1 MWLWY
6 IFAVFDRDRQ
16 PSRRGRG
23 RLVGFLRGLFL
34 AGVLI
39 GAALL
44 SCLTAMRL
52 AIRGSEVT
60 VPGVVGRSLEE
71 ATRRIS
77 GAQLVLKVRG
87 QRFDDHVPPDGII
100 AQSPADGGRLKS
112 HGTVKVLVSLG
123 PRRIQV
129 PDLRG
134 KTLRAGRYQL
144 LQRGLTPGFTATI
157 SSDSTEKDLVLS
169 QFPLPGEQ
177 ESQSPTV
184 NMLISS
190 GRSRVA
196 YLMPDLVGK
205 RLGEVSRTLALW
217 DIQLGEVRY
226 QSLPGLAP
234 GTVLEHSPAAGD
246 IILEA
251 ALVDFEVAR

>member
-1 MWLWY
+1 
-6 IFAVFDRDRQ
+6 V
-16 PSRRGRG
+16 
-23 RLVGFLRGLFL
+23 LFL

-71 ATRRIS
+71 AGRRIS
-77 GAQLVLKVRG
+77 SVQLVLKVRG
-87 QRFDDHVPPDGII
+87 HRFDDHVPPDEII
-100 AQSPADGGRLKS
+100 TQTPAEGSRLKS
-112 HGTVKVLVSLG
+112 QGTVKVLVSLG

-144 LQRGLTPGFTATI
+144 LQRGLTPGFTSTI
-157 SSDSTEKDLVLS
+157 SSDITETDLVVS
-169 QFPLPGEQ
+169 QFPLPGRQ
-177 ESQSPTV
+177 ESRSPTV
-184 NMLISS
+184 NLLISA

-205 RLGEVSRTLALW
+205 RLEDVSRTLALW
-217 DIQLGEVRY
+217 DIELGEVRY
-226 QSLPGLAP
+226 QNLRGLAP

-246 IILEA
+246 MILEA
-251 ALVDFEVAR
+251 GTVDFEVAR

>member
-1 MWLWY
+1 M
-6 IFAVFDRDRQ
+6 FDRDRQ
-16 PSRRGRG
+16 PKRRGR
-23 RLVGFLRGLFL
+23 RKLVGFLRMLLL
-34 AGVLI
+34 AGVLVS
-39 GAALL
+39 AALL

-60 VPGVVGRSLEE
+60 VPGVVGSSLEE
-71 ATRRIS
+71 AGRRIS
-77 GAQLVLKVRG
+77 SAQLVLKVRG
-87 QRFDDHVPPDGII
+87 QRFDNQVPPDGII
-100 AQSPADGGRLKS
+100 TQSPAEGSRLKS
-112 HGTVKVLVSLG
+112 RGTVKVLVSLG
-123 PRRIQV
+123 PQRIQV

-157 SSDSTEKDLVLS
+157 SSDSAEKYLVLS

-177 ESQSPTV
+177 ESRSPAV
-184 NMLISS
+184 NLLISA
-190 GRSRVA
+190 GPPRAA
-196 YLMPDLVGK
+196 YLMPDLVGR

-217 DIQLGEVRY
+217 DIELGEVHYR
-226 QSLPGLAP
+226 SLPGLAA

-251 ALVDFEVAR
+251 TPVDFEVAR

>member
-1 MWLWY
+1 M
-6 IFAVFDRDRQ
+6 FDRDRQ
-16 PSRRGRG
+16 PKHRGRG
-23 RLVGFLRGLFL
+23 KLVGFLRVLFL

-39 GAALL
+39 SAALL

-60 VPGVVGRSLEE
+60 VPGVEGRSLEE
-71 ATRRIS
+71 AGRRIS
-77 GAQLVLKVRG
+77 SAHLVLKVRG
-87 QRFDDHVPPDGII
+87 QRFDDQVPPDRII
-100 AQSPADGGRLKS
+100 TQSPDHGSRLKS
-112 HGTVKVLVSLG
+112 GGTVTVLVSLG
-123 PRRIQV
+123 PRRIQM

-157 SSDSTEKDLVLS
+157 RSDSTEKELVLS

-177 ESQSPTV
+177 ESRSPTV
-184 NMLISS
+184 NMLISA
-190 GRSRVA
+190 GRTRVA

-217 DIQLGEVRY
+217 DIELGEVHY

-251 ALVDFEVAR
+251 DSVDFEVAR

>member
-1 MWLWY
+1 M
-6 IFAVFDRDRQ
+6 FDRDRQ
-16 PSRRGRG
+16 PSRRGPG
-23 RLVGFLRGLFL
+23 KLVGFLRVLFL

-71 ATRRIS
+71 AGRRIS
-77 GAQLVLKVRG
+77 SAQLVLKVRG
-87 QRFDDHVPPDGII
+87 HRFDDQVPPDGII
-100 AQSPADGGRLKS
+100 AQSPAQGSRLKS
-112 HGTVKVLVSLG
+112 QGAVKVLVSLG
-123 PRRIQV
+123 PRRIRV

-144 LQRGLTPGFTATI
+144 LQRGLTPGFTSTI
-157 SSDSTEKDLVLS
+157 SSDSTETDLVVS

-177 ESQSPTV
+177 ESRSPTV
-184 NMLISS
+184 NLLISA

-205 RLGEVSRTLALW
+205 RLGDVSRTLALW
-217 DIQLGEVRY
+217 DIELGEVRY
-226 QSLPGLAP
+226 QSLAGLAP

-246 IILEA
+246 IILETA
-251 ALVDFEVAR
+251 SVDFEVAQ

>member
-1 MWLWY
+1 M
-6 IFAVFDRDRQ
+6 FDRDRQ
-16 PSRRGRG
+16 PNRRRHGK
-23 RLVGFLRGLFL
+23 LVGFLRVLVL

-39 GAALL
+39 SAALL

-60 VPGVVGRSLEE
+60 VPDVVGRSLEE
-71 ATRRIS
+71 AGRRIS
-77 GAQLVLKVRG
+77 RAELVLKVRG
-87 QRFDDHVPPDGII
+87 HRFDDQVPPDAII
-100 AQSPADGGRLKS
+100 TQSPPDGSRLKS
-112 HGTVKVLVSLG
+112 RGTVKVLVSLG

-157 SSDSTEKDLVLS
+157 SSDSTKKDLVLS

-177 ESQSPTV
+177 QTQSPTV
-184 NMLISS
+184 NMLISA
-190 GRSRVA
+190 GRTREA

-205 RLGEVSRTLALW
+205 RLAEVSRTLALW
-217 DIQLGEVRY
+217 DIEVGEVHY

-251 ALVDFEVAR
+251 GLVDFEVAR

>member
-1 MWLWY
+1 M
-6 IFAVFDRDRQ
+6 FDRDRQ
-16 PSRRGRG
+16 PSRRGPG
-23 RLVGFLRGLFL
+23 KLVGFLRVLFL
-34 AGVLI
+34 AGLLI
-39 GAALL
+39 SAALL

-60 VPGVVGRSLEE
+60 VPGVVGRSLQE
-71 ATRRIS
+71 ADRRIS
-77 GAQLVLKVRG
+77 RAQLVLKVRG
-87 QRFDDHVPPDGII
+87 HRFDDQVPPDEII
-100 AQSPADGGRLKS
+100 TQTPAEGSRLKS
-112 HGTVKVLVSLG
+112 RGTVKVLVSLG

-144 LQRGLTPGFTATI
+144 LQRGLTPGFTSTI
-157 SSDSTEKDLVLS
+157 SSDIAETDLVVS
-169 QFPLPGEQ
+169 QFPLPGQQ
-177 ESQSPTV
+177 ESRSPTV
-184 NMLISS
+184 NLLISA

-205 RLGEVSRTLALW
+205 RLGDVSRTLALW
-217 DIQLGEVRY
+217 DIELGEVHY

-251 ALVDFEVAR
+251 GTVDFEVAR

>member
-1 MWLWY
+1 M
-6 IFAVFDRDRQ
+6 FDRDRQ
-16 PSRRGRG
+16 PKRRGR
-23 RLVGFLRGLFL
+23 RKLVGFLRVVFL

-39 GAALL
+39 SAALL

-60 VPGVVGRSLEE
+60 VPGVLGRSLEE
-71 ATRRIS
+71 AGRRMAS
-77 GAQLVLKVRG
+77 AQLVLKVRG
-87 QRFDDHVPPDGII
+87 QRFDDQVPPDGII
-100 AQSPADGGRLKS
+100 AQSPAEGSRLKS
-112 HGTVKVLVSLG
+112 QGTVKVLVSLG

-157 SSDSTEKDLVLS
+157 SSNSTEKDLVLS
-169 QFPLPGEQ
+169 QYPLPGEQ
-177 ESQSPTV
+177 ESGSPTV
-184 NMLISS
+184 NLLISA
-190 GRSRVA
+190 GPTRVA

-217 DIQLGEVRY
+217 DIELGEVRT
-226 QSLPGLAP
+226 QSLPGLAA

-251 ALVDFEVAR
+251 APVDFEVVR

>member
-1 MWLWY
+1 M
-6 IFAVFDRDRQ
+6 FDRDRQ
-16 PSRRGRG
+16 PKRRGR
-23 RLVGFLRGLFL
+23 RKLVGFLRVLFL

-39 GAALL
+39 SAALL

-60 VPGVVGRSLEE
+60 VPGVEGNSLEE
-71 ATRRIS
+71 AGRRIS
-77 GAQLVLKVRG
+77 SAQLVLKVRG
-87 QRFDDHVPPDGII
+87 HRFDDHVPPDGII
-100 AQSPADGGRLKS
+100 TQSPGEGSRLKS
-112 HGTVKVLVSLG
+112 RGTVKVLVSLG

-144 LQRGLTPGFTATI
+144 LQRGLTPGFTSTI

-177 ESQSPTV
+177 ETRSPTV
-184 NMLISS
+184 NLLIST
-190 GRSRVA
+190 GRTREA

-217 DIQLGEVRY
+217 DIELGEVHY

-234 GTVLEHSPAAGD
+234 GTVLEHVPAAGD
-246 IILEA
+246 RVLEA
-251 ALVDFEVAR
+251 ASVDFEVAR

>member
-1 MWLWY
+1 M
-6 IFAVFDRDRQ
+6 
-16 PSRRGRG
+16 RRGRG
-23 RLVGFLRGLFL
+23 KLVGFLRMLFL
-34 AGVLI
+34 GGVLI
-39 GAALL
+39 SAALL

-52 AIRGSEVT
+52 AIRGTEVT

-71 ATRRIS
+71 AGRRIS
-77 GAQLVLKVRG
+77 SARLVLKVRG

-100 AQSPADGGRLKS
+100 TQSPPEGSRLKS
-112 HGTVKVLVSLG
+112 QGTVKVLVSLG

-157 SSDSTEKDLVLS
+157 SSGSTRKDLVLS
-169 QFPLPGEQ
+169 QFPLPGKR
-177 ESQSPTV
+177 ESGSPTV
-184 NMLISS
+184 NLLISA
-190 GRSRVA
+190 GPARVA

-205 RLGEVSRTLALW
+205 RLGEVSRTLAMW
-217 DIQLGEVRY
+217 DIELGEVRY
-226 QSLPGLAP
+226 QSLPGLAA

-251 ALVDFEVAR
+251 ATVDFEVVR

>member
-1 MWLWY
+1 M
-6 IFAVFDRDRQ
+6 FDRDRQ
-16 PSRRGRG
+16 PKRRGHG
-23 RLVGFLRGLFL
+23 RLVGFLRVLFL

-60 VPGVVGRSLEE
+60 VPGVVGISLEE
-71 ATRRIS
+71 AGRRIS
-77 GAQLVLKVRG
+77 SAQLVLKVRG
-87 QRFDDHVPPDGII
+87 HRFDDRVRPDGII
-100 AQSPADGGRLKS
+100 AQSPGEGSRLKS
-112 HGTVKVLVSLG
+112 RGAVKVLVSLG

-144 LQRGLTPGFTATI
+144 LQRGLTPGFTAAI
-157 SSDSTEKDLVLS
+157 SSDSAEKDLVLS
-169 QFPLPGEQ
+169 QFPLPGAQ
-177 ESQSPTV
+177 ESRSPAV
-184 NMLISS
+184 NLLISA
-190 GRSRVA
+190 GRPRVA
-196 YLMPDLVGK
+196 YLMPDLVGE
-205 RLGEVSRTLALW
+205 RLGEVTRSLALW
-217 DIQLGEVRY
+217 DIELGEVRY
-226 QSLPGLAP
+226 QRLPGLAP

-251 ALVDFEVAR
+251 ASVDFEVAR

>member
-1 MWLWY
+1 MHDGDSQVNRSVRGKLAG
-6 IFAVFDRDRQ
+6 IL
-16 PSRRGRG
+16 RR
-23 RLVGFLRGLFL
+23 LFL

-39 GAALL
+39 SAALL

-60 VPGVVGRSLEE
+60 VPDVVGRSLEE
-71 ATRRIS
+71 ASQQVSR
-77 GAQLVLKVRG
+77 AQLVLKVRG
-87 QRFDDHVPPDGII
+87 HRFDAHVPPDRVIS
-100 AQSPADGGRLKS
+100 QSPGRASRLKR

-123 PRRIQV
+123 PPRVQV

-144 LQRGLTPGFTATI
+144 LQRGLTPGFTSTI
-157 SSDSTEKDLVLS
+157 SSDSTEKDLVMS

-177 ESQSPTV
+177 ETRSPTV
-184 NMLISS
+184 NMLVST
-190 GRSRVA
+190 GRPRVA

-205 RLGEVSRTLALW
+205 RLEQVSGTLALW
-217 DIQLGEVRY
+217 EIELGEVRY

-234 GTVLEHSPAAGD
+234 GTVLEHTPAAGD

-251 ALVDFEVAR
+251 DAVDFEVAR

>member
-1 MWLWY
+1 M
-6 IFAVFDRDRQ
+6 
-16 PSRRGRG
+16 RRGR
-23 RLVGFLRGLFL
+23 RKLVGFLRKLFL
-34 AGVLI
+34 AGVLVS
-39 GAALL
+39 AALL

-60 VPGVVGRSLEE
+60 VPDVVGRSLEE
-71 ATRRIS
+71 AGRRIS
-77 GAQLVLKVRG
+77 SAQLVLKVRG

-100 AQSPADGGRLKS
+100 TQSPAEGSRLKS
-112 HGTVKVLVSLG
+112 QGTVKVLVSLG

-144 LQRGLTPGFTATI
+144 LQRGLAPGFTATI
-157 SSDSTEKDLVLS
+157 SSGSAEKDLVLS

-177 ESQSPTV
+177 ESGSPSV
-184 NMLISS
+184 NLLISA
-190 GRSRVA
+190 GPARVA

-217 DIQLGEVRY
+217 DIELGEVHY
-226 QSLPGLAP
+226 QSLPGLAA
-234 GTVLEHSPAAGD
+234 GTVLGHNPAAGD
-246 IILEA
+246 IVLEA
-251 ALVDFEVAR
+251 GTVDFEVAR

>member
-1 MWLWY
+1 M
-6 IFAVFDRDRQ
+6 FDRDRQ
-16 PSRRGRG
+16 PNRRGHRK
-23 RLVGFLRGLFL
+23 LVGFLRVLLL

-39 GAALL
+39 SAALL

-71 ATRRIS
+71 ASRQIS
-77 GAQLVLKVRG
+77 RAQLVLKVRG
-87 QRFDDHVPPDGII
+87 HRFDDHVPPDGII
-100 AQSPADGGRLKS
+100 TQSPAEAGRLKRQ
-112 HGTVKVLVSLG
+112 GTVKVLVSLG

-129 PDLRG
+129 PDVRG

-144 LQRGLTPGFTATI
+144 LQRGLAPGFTSTI
-157 SSDSTEKDLVLS
+157 SSESTEKDLVMS
-169 QFPLPGEQ
+169 QFPLAGEQ
-177 ESQSPTV
+177 ETRSPTV
-184 NMLISS
+184 NMLVSA
-190 GRSRVA
+190 GRTRA
-196 YLMPDLVGK
+196 AFLMPDLVGK
-205 RLGEVSRTLALW
+205 RLENVSGTLALW
-217 DIQLGEVRY
+217 DIGLGEVRY

-251 ALVDFEVAR
+251 ASVDFEVAR

>member
-1 MWLWY
+1 M
-6 IFAVFDRDRQ
+6 
-16 PSRRGRG
+16 
-23 RLVGFLRGLFL
+23 VGFLRMLFL
-34 AGVLI
+34 GGVLI
-39 GAALL
+39 SAALL

-52 AIRGSEVT
+52 AIRGTEVT

-71 ATRRIS
+71 AGRRIS
-77 GAQLVLKVRG
+77 SAQLVLKVRG
-87 QRFDDHVPPDGII
+87 QRFDDHVPSDGII
-100 AQSPADGGRLKS
+100 TQSPPEGSRLKS
-112 HGTVKVLVSLG
+112 QGTVKVLVSLG

-157 SSDSTEKDLVLS
+157 SSGSTQKDLVLS

-177 ESQSPTV
+177 ESGSPAV
-184 NMLISS
+184 NLLISA
-190 GRSRVA
+190 GPARVA

-217 DIQLGEVRY
+217 DIELGEVHF
-226 QSLPGLAP
+226 QSLPGLAA

-246 IILEA
+246 IVLEA
-251 ALVDFEVAR
+251 GTVDFEVAR